1 MTTLARRPAPGSP
14 GVFDVPVAVVSG
26 RFLALA
32 GDSAAESLAAIDQA
46 LDELIRVIDSGQ
58 VIGAER
64 RKQDLAA
71 VERLGRRLD
80 AARLRLV
87 AQADREGV
95 AERAGHADTG
105 AWVART
111 TKGDR
116 RAAAR
121 DVHLATALGAPSSV
135 TADDGGAAAAG
146 GGTETAAGAAG
157 SPETAPTLDLT
168 RDSLDAG
175 DLSAAHARV
184 IAQAMQELPDG
195 VSAEDRRRCE
205 AGLVRLAGGRSPA
218 QLRLL
223 ARRAVEEIEPDPAAV
238 DAHED
243 AIVQSEEERAYEA
256 AAFWIRDNHDG
267 TMTGQFTVPWAS
279 GMTLKKVLDAMTAP
293 RRLGPDGVRRQAAG
307 DDYRWNQIDWQHRR
321 GAAFADLL
329 LRVPTD
335 HLSPKV
341 AATLIVTTRLDD
353 LRGELTRV
361 GRTDS
366 ADVVSASEARRLA
379 CGAGIIP
386 AVLDGESLPLDLGRQ
401 KRLYSEAQRVAFAT
415 RYDECATEGCDRPF
429 AWCEIHHLHAWQAG
443 GSTDLASGVPLCGR
457 HHRMIDDQH
466 LQHTVRQLDDGCKV
480 VRFHRRT

>member
-1 MTTLARRPAPGSP
+1 M
-14 GVFDVPVAVVSG
+14 PVAVVSG

-32 GDSAAESLAAIDQA
+32 GDSADESLAAIDQA

-135 TADDGGAAAAG
+135 TAGDGGAAAAG

-256 AAFWIRDNHDG
+256 AAFWIKDNHDG

-293 RRLGPDGVRRQAAG
+293 RRLGPDGMRREAAG
-307 DDYRWNQIDWQHRR
+307 DDHRWNQIDWQHRR

-366 ADVVSASEARRLA
+366 ADVVR
-379 CGAGIIP
+379 
-386 AVLDGESLPLDLGRQ
+386 VESL
-401 KRLYSEAQRVAFAT
+401 
-415 RYDECATEGCDRPF
+415 
-429 AWCEIHHLHAWQAG
+429 I
-443 GSTDLASGVPLCGR
+443 
-457 HHRMIDDQH
+457 
-466 LQHTVRQLDDGCKV
+466 V
-480 VRFHRRT
+480 V

>member
-121 DVHLATALGAPSSV
+121 DVHLATALGAP
-135 TADDGGAAAAG
+135 TGEGAGEGGNADGGG
-146 GGTETAAGAAG
+146 GDGTEAGATA
-157 SPETAPTLDLT
+157 APTLDLT

-205 AGLVRLAGGRSPA
+205 AELVRLAGGRSPA

-223 ARRAVEEIEPDPAAV
+223 ARRAVEEIEPDRAAV

-256 AAFWIRDNHDG
+256 AAFWIKDNHDG

-293 RRLGPDGVRRQAAG
+293 RRLGPDGMRREAAG

-366 ADVVSASEARRLA
+366 ADVVSASAARRLA